1 MPDRITRIIRSVLF
15 ILYTNVIYGF
25 ILYWV
30 FIWLSGYSLL
40 YAYLGNLALIII
52 GLAWDESNQ
61 RLLRSKKLVDMI
73 KKEKDVEKNFRF
85 IQKIINDFIS
95 FKTALYLFYA
105 VILIVSQILSY
116 SPALAN
122 ENIVNFIRANEY
134 SILLLVAFDTIIVN
148 FSKDKQRMQE
158 TSQKLNEYLS
168 DNGER
173 Q

>member
-1 MPDRITRIIRSVLF
+1 MPDRIARIIKSILF

-30 FIWLSGYSLL
+30 FVWLSGYSLL

-52 GLAWDESNQ
+52 GLVWDEYNQ
-61 RLLRSKKLVDMI
+61 RLLRSEKLINML

-85 IQKIINDFIS
+85 LQMIINNFIS

-116 SPALAN
+116 SPALIN
-122 ENIVNFIRANEY
+122 TNIVNFIRANDY
-134 SILLLVAFDTIIVN
+134 SILLLVAFDTIIAN
-148 FSKDKQRMQE
+148 YIKDKQRMKE
-158 TSQKLNEYLS
+158 TAQKLNESLS
-168 DNGER
+168 DNKE
-173 Q
+173 